1 MFKRTKK
8 IIRGEQ
14 VNWIKCYEINCP
26 FAGKGCATYFGEP
39 VCHGDICK
47 LVEEGKLK
55 KLEMV

>member
-1 MFKRTKK
+1 
-8 IIRGEQ
+8 